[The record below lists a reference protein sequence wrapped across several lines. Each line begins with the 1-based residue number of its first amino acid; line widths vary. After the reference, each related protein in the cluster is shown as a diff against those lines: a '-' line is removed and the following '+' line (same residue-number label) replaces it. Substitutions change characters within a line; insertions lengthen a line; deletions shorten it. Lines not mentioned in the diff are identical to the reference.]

1 MKPIMRTLFAGLLVL
16 AAGAS
21 AQVNINAPAAPRALT
36 TGDKVL
42 VKLDGDSRGYLA
54 PLSGLP
60 ASLPAFT
67 GDCTKSLGGTVLT
80 CTKSN
85 GVLFG
90 AAAFLD
96 IGTGSGTVAAGND
109 SRFGDA
115 AALTTGTL
123 PIARI
128 ASGAI
133 GTVKLGDDI
142 TSFGKTF
149 LAGDAAAGRS
159 ALSLSALATTVPGTG
174 IATWL
179 ATPSSSNLAAAVTDE
194 TGSGSLVLAT
204 SPTLTTPTLG
214 VATATS
220 INKLAITAP
229 ATSATLAVADGKTLT
244 ASNTLTLAG
253 TDGSTLNVGAGGTL
267 GALATTTPG
276 SGVATWAA
284 TPTSANLRAAVSDET
299 GSGGGLVFATSPT
312 LTTPVLGVATA
323 TSINKLAITAP
334 ATSATLTVAD
344 GKTFTANN
352 TLTLSGTDGSTL
364 AIGTGGTLG
373 TMAYQASSSYITTT
387 TATTALAGKLG
398 NVETGASTTLALGAI
413 ADGQYVKRSG
423 TSLVGDSAAAVTS
436 VTLSELAGIAASSNT
451 GRVLRITDLGNV
463 GSVFVVSNG
472 SNWVPWGGQ
481 QMIWISAPNS
491 TLSGTTTEDEHTSVA
506 PTMPS
511 GLLTSRG
518 AIDVRAWVDF
528 SANVSGNT
536 VRIKANGTN
545 VYSVNTT
552 QQFNSAAILIANDN
566 STTAQFAPAI
576 PTLTSGGSSGAE
588 TALSIN
594 TGTTAIAITV
604 HTQVADGGTSR
615 TVKRV
620 EAWWR
625 DR

>member
-60 ASLPAFT
+60 SAALPAFT

-159 ALSLSALATTVPGTG
+159 SLSLSALATTVPGTG

-179 ATPSSSNLAAAVTDE
+179 TTPSSSNLAAAVTDE

-204 SPTLTTPTLG
+204 SPTLTTDR
-214 VATATS
+214 
-220 INKLAITAP
+220 K
-229 ATSATLAVADGKTLT
+229 
-244 ASNTLTLAG
+244 
-253 TDGSTLNVGAGGTL
+253 
-267 GALATTTPG
+267 
-276 SGVATWAA
+276 
-284 TPTSANLRAAVSDET
+284 
-299 GSGGGLVFATSPT
+299 
-312 LTTPVLGVATA
+312 
-323 TSINKLAITAP
+323 
-334 ATSATLTVAD
+334 
-344 GKTFTANN
+344 
-352 TLTLSGTDGSTL
+352 
-364 AIGTGGTLG
+364 
-373 TMAYQASSSYITTT
+373 
-387 TATTALAGKLG
+387 
-398 NVETGASTTLALGAI
+398 
-413 ADGQYVKRSG
+413 
-423 TSLVGDSAAAVTS
+423 S
-436 VTLSELAGIAASSNT
+436 V
-451 GRVLRITDLGNV
+451 V
-463 GSVFVVSNG
+463 
-472 SNWVPWGGQ
+472 
-481 QMIWISAPNS
+481 
-491 TLSGTTTEDEHTSVA
+491 
-506 PTMPS
+506 
-511 GLLTSRG
+511 
-518 AIDVRAWVDF
+518 
-528 SANVSGNT
+528 
-536 VRIKANGTN
+536 
-545 VYSVNTT
+545 
-552 QQFNSAAILIANDN
+552 
-566 STTAQFAPAI
+566 
-576 PTLTSGGSSGAE
+576 
-588 TALSIN
+588 
-594 TGTTAIAITV
+594 
-604 HTQVADGGTSR
+604 
-615 TVKRV
+615 
-620 EAWWR
+620 
-625 DR
+625 

>member
-80 CTKSN
+80 CTKAN

-128 ASGAI
+128 ADGAI
-133 GTVKLGDDI
+133 GTAKLGSDI
-142 TSFGKTF
+142 TSFGKAF
-149 LAGDAAAGRS
+149 ISGDAAAGRS

-174 IATWL
+174 IASWL
-179 ATPSSSNLAAAVTDE
+179 TTPSSSNLLSAITDE
-194 TGSGSLVLAT
+194 TGSGSLVFSV
-204 SPTLTTPTLG
+204 SPSFTTPALG

-229 ATSATLAVADGKTLT
+229 ATSATLAVADGKTAT
-244 ASNTLTLAG
+244 ISNTLTLAG

-267 GALATTTPG
+267 GALATTVPG

-284 TPTSANLRAAVSDET
+284 TPSSANLRAAVSDES
-299 GSGGGLVFATSPT
+299 GSGALLFAGGAI
-312 LTTPVLGVATA
+312 GAATA
-323 TSINKLAITAP
+323 TSINNVAITAP
-334 ATSATLTVAD
+334 ASAATLTIGS
-344 GKTFTANN
+344 GKTVSLPNS
-352 TLTLSGTDGSTL
+352 LTLSGTDGSTL

-373 TMAYQASSSYITTT
+373 TMAYASTSSYITTSA
-387 TATTALAGKLG
+387 ATTALAGKLG

-506 PTMPS
+506 PTMPA

-528 SANVSGNT
+528 SANVSGNA